1 MNKNYVDELLQL
13 IEAATSPY
21 HVVYE
26 TKKRL
31 QEAGFEALDL
41 KQDWGINV
49 GGAYY
54 VEGYG
59 STLVAFRIG
68 ENYKFKNPFRIAAA
82 HTDFPGFCIKQSP
95 EMPTE
100 KYARLNVE
108 VYGGPILN
116 TWLDRPLSA
125 AGRVVLKSEDIF
137 KPEIRLV
144 DLKKPLFIIPNLAIH
159 QNREVNKGVE
169 LNRQTDMAPIVGMME
184 EMLNEE
190 QYFLNYLAK
199 VLEVEMNNILDYEMY
214 IYNCDVG
221 DVIGMNEEFI
231 SAPRLDNLT
240 SVQAITSALIKG
252 DNEEVISV
260 GAYFDH
266 EEIGSKTK
274 QGGGSTLFS
283 LILEKLI
290 FSMGFDRGKFI
301 STLADS
307 LFISVDVAHA
317 LHPSHVIKSDPVNKA
332 LLNKGFCI
340 KEACSQSYATDS
352 EIIGIIQ
359 QICEA
364 EGIAFQKIANR
375 SDAPSGS
382 TLGSIASTLLPVK
395 TIDIGIPLL
404 AMHSSRELMGLKD
417 QESLVKLLKAFYS
430 L

>member
-1 MNKNYVDELLQL
+1 MDKNYTDELLHL
-13 IEAATSPY
+13 VEAATSPY
-21 HVVYE
+21 HAVYE

-31 QEAGFEALDL
+31 KEAGFEELHL
-41 KQDWGINV
+41 KQDWGLNI

-59 STLVAFRIG
+59 STLVAFRVG
-68 ENYKFKNPFRIAAA
+68 GKYNFRNPFRIAAA
-82 HTDFPGFCIKQSP
+82 HTDFPGFCIKQNP
-95 EMPTE
+95 EMPAE

-125 AGRVVLKSEDIF
+125 AGRVVLKSENVF
-137 KPEIRLV
+137 KPEIRLI
-144 DLKKPLFIIPNLAIH
+144 DLKKPLFVIPNLAIH

-169 LNRQTDMAPIVGMME
+169 LNRQTDMAPVVGMME
-184 EMLNEE
+184 DMLNEE
-190 QYFLNYLAK
+190 QYFLSYLARA
-199 VLEVEMNNILDYEMY
+199 LNVEMEDILDYEMY

-221 DVIGMNEEFI
+221 DIIGMNEEFI

-240 SVQAITSALIKG
+240 SVEAITTALIKG
-252 DNEEVISV
+252 DNEEVINV
-260 GAYFDH
+260 GVFFDH

-274 QGGGSTLFS
+274 QGGGSALFS
-283 LILEKLI
+283 LILEKI
-290 FSMGFDRGKFI
+290 MFSMGFDRNKFI
-301 STLADS
+301 STLTES
-307 LFISVDVAHA
+307 LFVSVDVAHA
-317 LHPSHVIKSDPVNKA
+317 LHPNHVMKSDPVNKA

-359 QICEA
+359 RICEV
-364 EGIAFQKIANR
+364 EEISFQKIANR

-404 AMHSSRELMGLKD
+404 AMHSSRELMGRKD
-417 QESLVKLLKAFYS
+417 QESLVKLLIAFYS